1 MKLNFKD
8 ILNLLL
14 LPFLVYECNAIC
26 LSSAPDF
33 YNTYSVDTLS
43 HFLGGLTIAYSIYY
57 ILSLLEKKDWILVK
71 KNYLKAGV
79 IITATVTIAV
89 WWEFY
94 EFISDYFLGTLMQ
107 PSIADTMK
115 DLCMGMLGA
124 VVLSI
129 VMIYRTKKPQSPNLN

>member
-1 MKLNFKD
+1 M
-8 ILNLLL
+8 
-14 LPFLVYECNAIC
+14 
-26 LSSAPDF
+26 
-33 YNTYSVDTLS
+33 
-43 HFLGGLTIAYSIYY
+43 
-57 ILSLLEKKDWILVK
+57 SLLEKKDWILVK